1 MIRKLTCLALIS
13 MLFYHCQGKEKA
25 SPLDQILKLLFVQEV
40 VNTTNCPGAKGEDP
54 FYKDQWHLNNDGT
67 ISGSVSGEDAKVQA
81 VWNGGN
87 YGADVLV
94 AVVDDG
100 LEVAHEDL
108 KDNISTTVAGYN
120 YVNST
125 TNPTHLYSTSSDPS
139 GHGTNVGGVIA
150 AKMKNGIGVR
160 GAAPCAKLTGRNIL
174 EMGSG
179 MTTTAIADAMTKDIA
194 SIAIS
199 NNSWGATDN
208 TGKYSDSFAN
218 STWRTAIDTGVKDGR
233 GGKGTLYLW
242 AAGNGSETAFPSA
255 AALGTQF
262 FDNANYDGQANYHG
276 VLAIGGIGI
285 NGKRAAYSERGA
297 NVWVS
302 AHTQG
307 NSTTAYTTA
316 ISTTDPSGTAGYN
329 AGKDSTNYSNGNYN
343 NKFNG
348 TSSATPLAAGVI
360 ALLLKAK
367 PDLSWRDVREILAK
381 SARKNDATDTDWAVN
396 GANYNINHNYGFGA
410 IDAANAVTVA
420 NNWTNITGD
429 YKSEASTTAATSTAI
444 PDNTA
449 GGASTTVTYS
459 GTITKIEYVEVTFN
473 TTHSNFGELTVEL
486 TSPAGTKSILVEK
499 HNCLSSS
506 GSYGPSHC
514 TGSQPTMR
522 FGSARHLGESPV
534 GTWTMKVI
542 DGVGGGT
549 TGNFGF
555 SLTIKGRAN

>member
-13 MLFYHCQGKEKA
+13 VMFYHCQGKEKT

-40 VNTTNCPGAKGEDP
+40 VNTTSCPGAKGDDP

-67 ISGSVSGEDAKVQA
+67 VSGSVSGEDAKVQA
-81 VWNGGN
+81 VWNSGN

-100 LEVAHEDL
+100 VEVAHEDL
-108 KDNISTTVAGYN
+108 KDNVSSTVAGYN
-120 YVNST
+120 WANNT
-125 TNPTHLYSTSSDPS
+125 ANPTHLYSNDSSNPS
-139 GHGTNVGGVIA
+139 GHGTNVAGVIA
-150 AKMKNGIGVR
+150 AKMKNGVGVR

-174 EMGSG
+174 EMGSA
-179 MTTTAIADAMTKDIA
+179 MTSAAIAESMTKDIA

-218 STWRTAIDTGVKDGR
+218 STWKAAIDTGIKDGR
-233 GGKGTLYLW
+233 SGKGTLYLW
-242 AAGNGSETAFPSA
+242 AAGNGSEPAFPNV
-255 AALGTQF
+255 ALGTQF
-262 FDNANYDGQANYHG
+262 FDNANYDGQANYHA

-297 NVWVS
+297 NLWVS

-316 ISTTDPSGTAGYN
+316 ISTTDPSGTAGFN
-329 AGKDSTNYSNGNYN
+329 TGKDSKNYSNGNYN
-343 NKFNG
+343 NSFNG

-360 ALLLKAK
+360 ALLLKAN
-367 PDLSWRDVREILAK
+367 PELSWRDVREILAK
-381 SARKNDATDTDWAVN
+381 SARKNDATDSDWTTN
-396 GANYNINHNYGFGA
+396 GAGYNINHNYGFGA

-420 NNWTNITGD
+420 NSWTKITGD
-429 YKSEASTTAATSTAI
+429 YKSEASSTAATSTSI
-444 PDNTA
+444 PDNSAT
-449 GGASTTVTYS
+449 GGSTTVTYS
-459 GTITKIEYVEVTFN
+459 GTITKVEYVEVTFN
-473 TTHSNFGELTVEL
+473 TTHANFGELTVEL
-486 TSPAGTKSILVEK
+486 TSPSGTKSILVEK
-499 HNCLSSS
+499 HNCLSGSNYGTSYCSS
-506 GSYGPSHC
+506 S
-514 TGSQPTMR
+514 PTAMR
-522 FGSARHLGESPV
+522 FGSARYLGESPT

-542 DGVGGGT
+542 DGVSGT

-555 SLTIKGRAN
+555 SLTIKGRA